1 MKQTVYIASPESQQ
15 IHVWNL
21 NHEGALTLTQVVDVP
36 GQVQPMVVSPD
47 KRYLYVGVRPEFR
60 VLAYRIAPDDG
71 ALTFAAE
78 SALPGSPTHISTDH
92 QGQFVFVGSYNAG
105 NVSVTRLEDGLPVGV
120 VDVVEGLDGCHSAN
134 ISPDNRTLWVPALKQ
149 DRICLFTVSDDGDRK
164 STRPELQSHSEISYA
179 VFCLKKKKSSVE
191 RYTPSTSDTTTRYI
205 KNCTLYRE
213 IVTG

>member
-71 ALTFAAE
+71 ALT
-78 SALPGSPTHISTDH
+78 L
-92 QGQFVFVGSYNAG
+92 
-105 NVSVTRLEDGLPVGV
+105 
-120 VDVVEGLDGCHSAN
+120 
-134 ISPDNRTLWVPALKQ
+134 
-149 DRICLFTVSDDGDRK
+149 
-164 STRPELQSHSEISYA
+164 LQSLRCRGARRIFPPITWGSLS
-179 VFCLKKKKSSVE
+179 LSVLIM
-191 RYTPSTSDTTTRYI
+191 R
-205 KNCTLYRE
+205 
-213 IVTG
+213 VT

>member
-78 SALPGSPTHISTDH
+78 SALPGSRRIFPPITR
-92 QGQFVFVGSYNAG
+92 GSLSL
-105 NVSVTRLEDGLPVGV
+105 SVLTMR
-120 VDVVEGLDGCHSAN
+120 
-134 ISPDNRTLWVPALKQ
+134 
-149 DRICLFTVSDDGDRK
+149 
-164 STRPELQSHSEISYA
+164 
-179 VFCLKKKKSSVE
+179 
-191 RYTPSTSDTTTRYI
+191 
-205 KNCTLYRE
+205 
-213 IVTG
+213 VT

>member
-92 QGQFVFVGSYNAG
+92 LGQFVFVGSQGWRY
-105 NVSVTRLEDGLPVGV
+105 
-120 VDVVEGLDGCHSAN
+120 
-134 ISPDNRTLWVPALKQ
+134 K
-149 DRICLFTVSDDGDRK
+149 LFAS
-164 STRPELQSHSEISYA
+164 
-179 VFCLKKKKSSVE
+179 
-191 RYTPSTSDTTTRYI
+191 
-205 KNCTLYRE
+205 
-213 IVTG
+213 